1 MTHIRRISDLLNF
14 KSSGIYEFYAPLAQY
29 HFLSHIEYELF
40 HHEQWALKSIVLIQ
54 KINVEELD
62 INSKI
67 SKWASV
73 SESISKV
80 SSSSLWNS
88 RFSFTTFFT
97 SSPHFWSFR
106 VLRVLLVWSSGLI
119 LHINYE
125 NFLMKCSL
133 GWVKWFWVNIKL
145 KYGFSNLFLRVP
157 TVCHEC

>member
-14 KSSGIYEFYAPLAQY
+14 KSSGIYGFYAPLAQY

-40 HHEQWALKSIVLIQ
+40 DHEHWALKSIALIQ
-54 KINVEELD
+54 KINVEELY

-73 SESISKV
+73 SESISRV
-80 SSSSLWNS
+80 SSLWNS
-88 RFSFTTFFT
+88 RFSFRTFFT